1 MEDIKLTIKEKV
13 PEWKDVDPNQINLE
27 RMTGITN

>member
-1 MEDIKLTIKEKV
+1 MEDIKLTIKERV
-13 PEWKDVDPNQINLE
+13 PEWKDVDPKEINLE